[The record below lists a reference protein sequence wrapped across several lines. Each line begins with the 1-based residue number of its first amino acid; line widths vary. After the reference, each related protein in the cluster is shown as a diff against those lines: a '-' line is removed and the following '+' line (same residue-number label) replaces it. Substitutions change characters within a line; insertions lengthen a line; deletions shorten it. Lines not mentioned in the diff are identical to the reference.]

1 MEMREVSRQMR
12 RRLPKH
18 ATMLIRLKAMSG
30 RGGIRVEGRVSG
42 LSELLSL
49 HERAPAQLHSSGA
62 SVLFVEGISYG

>member
-1 MEMREVSRQMR
+1 
-12 RRLPKH
+12 
-18 ATMLIRLKAMSG
+18 MLIRLKAMSG